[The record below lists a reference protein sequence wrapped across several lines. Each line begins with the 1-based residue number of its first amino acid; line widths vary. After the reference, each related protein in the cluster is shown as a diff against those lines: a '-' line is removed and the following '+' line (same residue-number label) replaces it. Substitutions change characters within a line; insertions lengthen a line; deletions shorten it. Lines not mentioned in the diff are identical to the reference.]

1 MTLLQWAFDGL
12 LGITLIW
19 LAWQTLAS
27 ADLLKA
33 IVLFIAFG
41 LLMALAWV
49 RLNAPD
55 IALAEAAIGAG
66 LTGALLL
73 VALARLNVV
82 ATQTGDIESNTK
94 QAPAREDSACTATVD
109 QEFSTKQNL
118 FRYFLMLLLAVM
130 AAGLAYALLSLPPQA
145 PGLSRNVAENLH
157 LSGVSNPVTAVLLN
171 FRGYDTL
178 LEMAVLLLALLGV
191 WSLNRLPEQYEAP
204 PGPVLDMLSR
214 LLVPLLLLVA
224 GYLLWVGSRAPGG
237 AFQAGS
243 VLAAAGVLLL
253 LAGWR
258 PTANFLGWPLRFAL
272 IIGLAVFVSV
282 ALIMLLPGGQLL
294 QLPPAFA
301 GALILLIETAA
312 TLSIG
317 VTLAALFYG
326 SRPRPEQISA
336 RQTDSGGENE

>member
-1 MTLLQWAFDGL
+1 M
-12 LGITLIW
+12 LGITLIG

-27 ADLLKA
+27 ADLFKA

-73 VALARLNVV
+73 VALARLNAV
-82 ATQTGDIESNTK
+82 AAQTGDVESNLNAK
-94 QAPAREDSACTATVD
+94 QTSAPEDSARTTATVD
-109 QEFSTKQNL
+109 QEFSNRQNL
-118 FRYFLMLLLAVM
+118 FRYFLMLLLSAV
-130 AAGLAYALLSLPPQA
+130 AAGLVYAVLSLPSEA
-145 PGLSRNVAENLH
+145 PGLSQNVAENLH

-191 WSLNRLPEQYEAP
+191 WSLGRLPEQYEAS
-204 PGPVLDMLSR
+204 PGPVLDVLSR

-224 GYLLWVGSRAPGG
+224 GYLLWVGSREPGG

-258 PTANFLGWPLRFAL
+258 AATKFLGWPLRFAL
-272 IIGLAVFVSV
+272 IIGLVVFVSV
-282 ALIMLLPGGQLL
+282 ALIMLLPGGRLL

-301 GALILLIETAA
+301 GALILLIESAA

-326 SRPRPEQISA
+326 SRAQPEQIPPHH
-336 RQTDSGGENE
+336 TGSGGENE